1 MIHASTVIRTSQ
13 MRARPERL
21 VARDRWAAEQAK
33 RAAPLER
40 PLTSCALRVDAGQ
53 LHPT

>member
-13 MRARPERL
+13 MRLIARGRS
-21 VARDRWAAEQAK
+21 AAEQAK
-33 RAAPLER
+33 RAALLER
-40 PLTSCALRVDAGQ
+40 PLTFCTSRVDGGQ